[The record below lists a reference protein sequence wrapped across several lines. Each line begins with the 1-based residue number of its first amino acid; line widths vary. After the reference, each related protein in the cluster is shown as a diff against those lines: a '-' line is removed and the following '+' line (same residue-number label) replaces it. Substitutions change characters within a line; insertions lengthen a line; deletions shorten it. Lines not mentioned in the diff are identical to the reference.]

1 MKTRKL
7 LLIAGAC
14 LLGGFI
20 WGQVFSNAGPHITS
34 NMTTKAK
41 TQNYSAPEVP
51 VGVYD
56 EMVSIDV
63 IRNNDDIWVV
73 DHYTGALIFE
83 YNRFKEAD
91 KEAWAEYEDLLI
103 EAGSKE

>member
-14 LLGGFI
+14 LVGGFI

-34 NMTTKAK
+34 RAK
-41 TQNYSAPEVP
+41 TQNYSAPEIP

-63 IRNNDDIWVV
+63 IRNGDDIWVV

-83 YNRFKEAD
+83 YNRLKEAD
-91 KEAWAEYEDLLI
+91 IGAWAEYEDLLI
-103 EAGSKE
+103 EVRGKE